1 MQKDYIS
8 RFTIKGTSIR
18 GNIIQLDESIK
29 KLNNNL
35 KPVSQYEKPFFELLT
50 VCPMLAATMKF
61 EGALILQIQGKKNLK
76 LMIAESDH
84 KFNIRGTLKTKD
96 SNTDEDFENS
106 ISDAIFALTVIQ
118 KKQKA
123 PYQGIISITSNEIPL
138 IVEHYLSQSMQTKSK
153 IYICKTSAGYH
164 GILFQDMPEYHVNEK
179 QKSEMVWDIIHKF
192 SNENFSGNFYEALKE
207 LLPDE
212 EIEIYE
218 KHPINFNC
226 SCSDEKIRKTIS
238 LINKEE
244 IYKSLKNEQ
253 LEMVCEYCQ
262 KKYQIK
268 KTEIDFI
275 FAENNQPLN

>member
-153 IYICKTSAGYH
+153 IYISKTSAGYH

-179 QKSEMVWDIIHKF
+179 QKSEMQPWGKGD
-192 SNENFSGNFYEALKE
+192 GQPA
-207 LLPDE
+207 
-212 EIEIYE
+212 
-218 KHPINFNC
+218 
-226 SCSDEKIRKTIS
+226 T
-238 LINKEE
+238 
-244 IYKSLKNEQ
+244 
-253 LEMVCEYCQ
+253 
-262 KKYQIK
+262 KYR
-268 KTEIDFI
+268 
-275 FAENNQPLN
+275 